1 MSIDQSKIRN
11 FCIIAHIDHG
21 KSTLADRIIEKTGTL
36 TSREMQA
43 QVLDNMDLE
52 RERGITI
59 KSQAVRIIY
68 QAKDGEEYIFN
79 LIDTPGH
86 VDFNYEVSRSLAA
99 CDGAILV
106 VDAAQGVEAQTLAN
120 VYLALDHD
128 LDVLPVINKIDLPSA
143 RPEEVAQEIE
153 DVIGIEAMD
162 APRISA
168 KTGLN
173 IEEVLEQIVTKI
185 PAPAGDPKAPLKA
198 LIFDALYDS
207 YKGVIVFCRIKEGT
221 VKVGTKIK
229 MMATGAEDLVT
240 EVGYFGAGQFIPC
253 DELSAGMVGYIT
265 ASIKNVKD
273 TRVGDTITDA
283 AEPITPE
290 KQAEIE
296 RWLASQPKHQPADS
310 VTEKRSNLLIVFAES
325 LESWVLEKKVDGKEI
340 TPCLNRLLKEK
351 STLYAPN
358 VLTQVKGGRSIDA
371 QLMICSGLL
380 PLMSGT
386 YSSLYYDNTFY
397 TLQKAMRWL
406 KHSRSYLLT
415 IDKVSTWN
423 QGAVARS
430 FGTDTIISYHDFK
443 MTEAFGTHKRIGDAS
458 FFKQCREKIE
468 RGEVWKP
475 GESVYMQ
482 FVTYSGHAP
491 FKLPNHLRTIT
502 FPASIPEKAADYMTT
517 AHYTDKAIG
526 DFVAYLKTLPQYKET
541 IVVIVG
547 DHEGLASYRQ
557 ELVGNPAC
565 RGLVSDKQLTP
576 FIVLNSP
583 VGMRYDKFMGQ
594 IDIYPT
600 LLNLMQL
607 DAYRWHG
614 LGQSILDPRKQ
625 GVAVGSVMNVEGTGS
640 DKEVERLKEA
650 HTVSDYM
657 LRYDW
662 LKRLD

>member
-1 MSIDQSKIRN
+1 MRQQLWDKTAIIFAVGIFLTFVAFDVIWCMDTTFASFSFFETYATK
-11 FCIIAHIDHG
+11 IIA
-21 KSTLADRIIEKTGTL
+21 TLALAGVYALTRCRWAQIVVMTL
-36 TSREMQA
+36 
-43 QVLDNMDLE
+43 
-52 RERGITI
+52 
-59 KSQAVRIIY
+59 
-68 QAKDGEEYIFN
+68 
-79 LIDTPGH
+79 
-86 VDFNYEVSRSLAA
+86 
-99 CDGAILV
+99 
-106 VDAAQGVEAQTLAN
+106 
-120 VYLALDHD
+120 
-128 LDVLPVINKIDLPSA
+128 LDVLLVANLMYFRTYYSAIPASSYLEAGNLADFKASVTDSLRWADIVLPLITIVTAVMAFRYKTTKRQPLTAVLKWWAAPLAGFALLLTGVNLCKGGFHKSLRSVRQSA
-143 RPEEVAQEIE
+143 YLCSA
-153 DVIGIEAMD
+153 D
-162 APRISA
+162 AP
-168 KTGLN
+168 
-173 IEEVLEQIVTKI
+173 
-185 PAPAGDPKAPLKA
+185 
-198 LIFDALYDS
+198 IFSVFGCIWYD
-207 YKGVIVFCRIKEGT
+207 
-221 VKVGTKIK
+221 
-229 MMATGAEDLVT
+229 
-240 EVGYFGAGQFIPC
+240 
-253 DELSAGMVGYIT
+253 
-265 ASIKNVKD
+265 
-273 TRVGDTITDA
+273 ITDA

-397 TLQKAMRWL
+397 TLQKAMRGL

-458 FFKQCREKIE
+458 FFQQCREKIE

-475 GESVYMQ
+475 GESIYMQ

-491 FKLPNHLRTIT
+491 FKLPDHLRTIT

>member
-1 MSIDQSKIRN
+1 MRQQLWDKTAIVFAVGIFLTFVAFDVIWCMDTTFASFSFFETYATK
-11 FCIIAHIDHG
+11 IIA
-21 KSTLADRIIEKTGTL
+21 TLALAGVYAL
-36 TSREMQA
+36 TRCRWA
-43 QVLDNMDLE
+43 Q
-52 RERGITI
+52 I
-59 KSQAVRIIY
+59 
-68 QAKDGEEYIFN
+68 
-79 LIDTPGH
+79 
-86 VDFNYEVSRSLAA
+86 
-99 CDGAILV
+99 V
-106 VDAAQGVEAQTLAN
+106 VM
-120 VYLALDHD
+120 AL
-128 LDVLPVINKIDLPSA
+128 LDVLLVANLMYFRTYYSAIPASSYLEAGNLADFKASVTDSLRWADIVLPLITIATAVMAFRYKTTKRQPLTAVLKWWAAPLAGFALLLTGVNLCKGGFHKSLRSVRQSA
-143 RPEEVAQEIE
+143 YLCSA
-153 DVIGIEAMD
+153 D
-162 APRISA
+162 AP
-168 KTGLN
+168 
-173 IEEVLEQIVTKI
+173 
-185 PAPAGDPKAPLKA
+185 
-198 LIFDALYDS
+198 IFSVFGCIWYD
-207 YKGVIVFCRIKEGT
+207 
-221 VKVGTKIK
+221 
-229 MMATGAEDLVT
+229 
-240 EVGYFGAGQFIPC
+240 
-253 DELSAGMVGYIT
+253 
-265 ASIKNVKD
+265 
-273 TRVGDTITDA
+273 ITDA

-397 TLQKAMRWL
+397 TLQKAMRGL

-458 FFKQCREKIE
+458 FFQQCREKIE

-491 FKLPNHLRTIT
+491 FKLPDHLRTIT

-557 ELVGNPAC
+557 ELVDNPVC

>member
-1 MSIDQSKIRN
+1 MRQQLWDKTAIIFAVGIFLTFVAFDVIWCMDTTFASFSFFETYATK
-11 FCIIAHIDHG
+11 IIA
-21 KSTLADRIIEKTGTL
+21 TLALAGVYAL
-36 TSREMQA
+36 TRCRWA
-43 QVLDNMDLE
+43 Q
-52 RERGITI
+52 I
-59 KSQAVRIIY
+59 
-68 QAKDGEEYIFN
+68 
-79 LIDTPGH
+79 
-86 VDFNYEVSRSLAA
+86 
-99 CDGAILV
+99 V
-106 VDAAQGVEAQTLAN
+106 VM
-120 VYLALDHD
+120 AL
-128 LDVLPVINKIDLPSA
+128 LDVLLVANLMYFRTYYSA
-143 RPEEVAQEIE
+143 IPASSYL
-153 DVIGIEAMD
+153 EAGNLADFKASVTDSLRWADIVLSLITIATAVMAFHYKTTKRQPLTAVLKWWAAPLAGFALLLTGVNLCKGGFHKSLRSVRQSAYLCSAD
-162 APRISA
+162 AP
-168 KTGLN
+168 
-173 IEEVLEQIVTKI
+173 
-185 PAPAGDPKAPLKA
+185 
-198 LIFDALYDS
+198 IFSVFGCIWYD
-207 YKGVIVFCRIKEGT
+207 
-221 VKVGTKIK
+221 
-229 MMATGAEDLVT
+229 
-240 EVGYFGAGQFIPC
+240 
-253 DELSAGMVGYIT
+253 
-265 ASIKNVKD
+265 
-273 TRVGDTITDA
+273 ITDA

-397 TLQKAMRWL
+397 TLQKAMRGL

-458 FFKQCREKIE
+458 FFQQCREKIE

-491 FKLPNHLRTIT
+491 FKLPDHLRTIT

-565 RGLVSDKQLTP
+565 CGLVSDKQLTP

>member
-1 MSIDQSKIRN
+1 MRQQLWDKTAIIFAVGIFLTFVAFDVIWCMDTTFASFSFFETYATK
-11 FCIIAHIDHG
+11 IIA
-21 KSTLADRIIEKTGTL
+21 TLALAGVYAL
-36 TSREMQA
+36 TRSRWA
-43 QVLDNMDLE
+43 Q
-52 RERGITI
+52 I
-59 KSQAVRIIY
+59 
-68 QAKDGEEYIFN
+68 
-79 LIDTPGH
+79 
-86 VDFNYEVSRSLAA
+86 
-99 CDGAILV
+99 V
-106 VDAAQGVEAQTLAN
+106 VM
-120 VYLALDHD
+120 AL
-128 LDVLPVINKIDLPSA
+128 LDVLMVANLMYFRTYYSAIPASSYLEAGNLADFKASVTDSLRWADIVLPLITIATAVMAFRSKTTKRQPLTAVLKWWAAPLAGFALLLTGVNLCKGGFHKSLRSVRQSA
-143 RPEEVAQEIE
+143 YLCSA
-153 DVIGIEAMD
+153 D
-162 APRISA
+162 AP
-168 KTGLN
+168 
-173 IEEVLEQIVTKI
+173 
-185 PAPAGDPKAPLKA
+185 
-198 LIFDALYDS
+198 IFSVFGCIWYD
-207 YKGVIVFCRIKEGT
+207 
-221 VKVGTKIK
+221 
-229 MMATGAEDLVT
+229 
-240 EVGYFGAGQFIPC
+240 
-253 DELSAGMVGYIT
+253 
-265 ASIKNVKD
+265 
-273 TRVGDTITDA
+273 ITDA

-325 LESWVLEKKVDGKEI
+325 LESWVLEKEVDGKEI

-397 TLQKAMRWL
+397 TLQKAMRGL

-430 FGTDTIISYHDFK
+430 FGTDTIISYLDFK

-458 FFKQCREKIE
+458 FFQQCREKIE

-491 FKLPNHLRTIT
+491 FKLPDHLRTIT

-565 RGLVSDKQLTP
+565 HGLVSDKQLTP

-657 LRYDW
+657 LRYNW

>member
-1 MSIDQSKIRN
+1 MRQQLWDKTSIVFAVGIFLTFVAFDVIWCMDTTFASFSFFETYATK
-11 FCIIAHIDHG
+11 IIA
-21 KSTLADRIIEKTGTL
+21 TLALVGVYVL
-36 TSREMQA
+36 TRSRWA
-43 QVLDNMDLE
+43 Q
-52 RERGITI
+52 I
-59 KSQAVRIIY
+59 
-68 QAKDGEEYIFN
+68 
-79 LIDTPGH
+79 
-86 VDFNYEVSRSLAA
+86 
-99 CDGAILV
+99 V
-106 VDAAQGVEAQTLAN
+106 VM
-120 VYLALDHD
+120 AL
-128 LDVLPVINKIDLPSA
+128 LDVLMVANLMYFRTYYSAIPASSYLEAGNLADFKASVTDSLRWADIVLPLITIATAVMAFRYKTTKRQPLTAVLKWWAAPLAGFALLLTGVNLCKGGFHKSLRSVRQSA
-143 RPEEVAQEIE
+143 YLCSA
-153 DVIGIEAMD
+153 D
-162 APRISA
+162 AP
-168 KTGLN
+168 
-173 IEEVLEQIVTKI
+173 
-185 PAPAGDPKAPLKA
+185 
-198 LIFDALYDS
+198 IFSVFGCIWYD
-207 YKGVIVFCRIKEGT
+207 
-221 VKVGTKIK
+221 
-229 MMATGAEDLVT
+229 
-240 EVGYFGAGQFIPC
+240 
-253 DELSAGMVGYIT
+253 
-265 ASIKNVKD
+265 
-273 TRVGDTITDA
+273 ITDA

-325 LESWVLEKKVDGKEI
+325 LESSVLEKKVDGKEI

-397 TLQKAMRWL
+397 TLQKAMRGL

-458 FFKQCREKIE
+458 FFQQCREKIE

-491 FKLPNHLRTIT
+491 FKLPDHLRTIT

>member
-1 MSIDQSKIRN
+1 MRQQLWDKTAIIFAVGIFLTFVAFDVIWCMDTTFASFSFFETYATK
-11 FCIIAHIDHG
+11 IIA
-21 KSTLADRIIEKTGTL
+21 TLALAGVYAL
-36 TSREMQA
+36 TRCRWA
-43 QVLDNMDLE
+43 Q
-52 RERGITI
+52 I
-59 KSQAVRIIY
+59 
-68 QAKDGEEYIFN
+68 
-79 LIDTPGH
+79 
-86 VDFNYEVSRSLAA
+86 
-99 CDGAILV
+99 V
-106 VDAAQGVEAQTLAN
+106 VM
-120 VYLALDHD
+120 AL
-128 LDVLPVINKIDLPSA
+128 LDVLLVANLMYFRTYYSAIPASSYLEAGNLADFKASVTDSLRWADIVLPLITIATAVMAFRYKTTKRQPLTAVLKWWTAPLAGFALLLTGVNLCKGGFHKSLRSVRQSA
-143 RPEEVAQEIE
+143 YLCSA
-153 DVIGIEAMD
+153 D
-162 APRISA
+162 AP
-168 KTGLN
+168 
-173 IEEVLEQIVTKI
+173 
-185 PAPAGDPKAPLKA
+185 
-198 LIFDALYDS
+198 IFSVFGCIWYD
-207 YKGVIVFCRIKEGT
+207 
-221 VKVGTKIK
+221 
-229 MMATGAEDLVT
+229 
-240 EVGYFGAGQFIPC
+240 
-253 DELSAGMVGYIT
+253 
-265 ASIKNVKD
+265 
-273 TRVGDTITDA
+273 ITDA

-386 YSSLYYDNTFY
+386 YSSIYYDNTFY
-397 TLQKAMRWL
+397 TLQKAMRGL

-458 FFKQCREKIE
+458 FFQQCREKIE

-491 FKLPNHLRTIT
+491 FKLPDHLRTIT

>member
-1 MSIDQSKIRN
+1 MRQQLWDKTAIIFAVGIFLTFVAFDVIWCMDTTFASFSFFETYATK
-11 FCIIAHIDHG
+11 IIA
-21 KSTLADRIIEKTGTL
+21 TLALAGVYAL
-36 TSREMQA
+36 TRCRCA
-43 QVLDNMDLE
+43 Q
-52 RERGITI
+52 I
-59 KSQAVRIIY
+59 
-68 QAKDGEEYIFN
+68 
-79 LIDTPGH
+79 
-86 VDFNYEVSRSLAA
+86 
-99 CDGAILV
+99 V
-106 VDAAQGVEAQTLAN
+106 VM
-120 VYLALDHD
+120 AL
-128 LDVLPVINKIDLPSA
+128 LDVLLVANLMYFRTYYSAIPASSYLEAGNLADFKASVTDSLRWADIVLPLITIATAVMAFRYKTTKRQPLTAVLKWWAAPLAGFALLLTGVNLCKGGFHKSLRSVRQSA
-143 RPEEVAQEIE
+143 YLCSA
-153 DVIGIEAMD
+153 D
-162 APRISA
+162 AP
-168 KTGLN
+168 
-173 IEEVLEQIVTKI
+173 
-185 PAPAGDPKAPLKA
+185 
-198 LIFDALYDS
+198 IFSVFGCIWYD
-207 YKGVIVFCRIKEGT
+207 
-221 VKVGTKIK
+221 
-229 MMATGAEDLVT
+229 
-240 EVGYFGAGQFIPC
+240 
-253 DELSAGMVGYIT
+253 
-265 ASIKNVKD
+265 
-273 TRVGDTITDA
+273 ITDA

-397 TLQKAMRWL
+397 TLQKAMRGL

-458 FFKQCREKIE
+458 FFQQCREKIE
-468 RGEVWKP
+468 SGEVWKP

-491 FKLPNHLRTIT
+491 FKLPDHLRTIT

>member
-1 MSIDQSKIRN
+1 MRQQLWDKTAITFAIGIFLTFVAFDVIWCMDTTFASFSFFETYATK
-11 FCIIAHIDHG
+11 IIA
-21 KSTLADRIIEKTGTL
+21 TLALAGVYAL
-36 TSREMQA
+36 TRCRWA
-43 QVLDNMDLE
+43 Q
-52 RERGITI
+52 I
-59 KSQAVRIIY
+59 
-68 QAKDGEEYIFN
+68 
-79 LIDTPGH
+79 
-86 VDFNYEVSRSLAA
+86 
-99 CDGAILV
+99 V
-106 VDAAQGVEAQTLAN
+106 VM
-120 VYLALDHD
+120 AL
-128 LDVLPVINKIDLPSA
+128 LDVLLVANLMYFRTYYSAIPASSYLEAGNLADFKASVTDSLRWADIVLPLITIATAVMAFRSKATKRQPLTAVLKWWAAPLAGFALLLTGVNLCKGGFHKSLRSVRQSA
-143 RPEEVAQEIE
+143 YLCSA
-153 DVIGIEAMD
+153 D
-162 APRISA
+162 AP
-168 KTGLN
+168 
-173 IEEVLEQIVTKI
+173 
-185 PAPAGDPKAPLKA
+185 
-198 LIFDALYDS
+198 IFSVFGCIWYD
-207 YKGVIVFCRIKEGT
+207 
-221 VKVGTKIK
+221 
-229 MMATGAEDLVT
+229 
-240 EVGYFGAGQFIPC
+240 
-253 DELSAGMVGYIT
+253 
-265 ASIKNVKD
+265 
-273 TRVGDTITDA
+273 ITDA

-340 TPCLNRLLKEK
+340 TPCLNSLLKEK

-397 TLQKAMRWL
+397 TLQKAMRRL

-458 FFKQCREKIE
+458 FFQQCREKIE

-491 FKLPNHLRTIT
+491 FKLPDHLRTIT

>member
-1 MSIDQSKIRN
+1 MRQQLWDKTAIIFAVGIFLTFVAFDVIWCMDTTFASFSFFETYATK
-11 FCIIAHIDHG
+11 IIA
-21 KSTLADRIIEKTGTL
+21 TLALAGVYAL
-36 TSREMQA
+36 TRSRWA
-43 QVLDNMDLE
+43 QIMVM
-52 RERGITI
+52 
-59 KSQAVRIIY
+59 
-68 QAKDGEEYIFN
+68 
-79 LIDTPGH
+79 
-86 VDFNYEVSRSLAA
+86 
-99 CDGAILV
+99 
-106 VDAAQGVEAQTLAN
+106 
-120 VYLALDHD
+120 AL
-128 LDVLPVINKIDLPSA
+128 LDVLMVANLMYFRTYYSAIPASSYLEAGNLADFKASVTDSLRWADIVLPLITIATAVMAFRSKTTKRQPLTAVLKWWAAPLAGFALLLTGVNLCKGGFHKSLRSVRQSA
-143 RPEEVAQEIE
+143 YLCSA
-153 DVIGIEAMD
+153 D
-162 APRISA
+162 AP
-168 KTGLN
+168 
-173 IEEVLEQIVTKI
+173 
-185 PAPAGDPKAPLKA
+185 
-198 LIFDALYDS
+198 IFSVFGCIWYD
-207 YKGVIVFCRIKEGT
+207 
-221 VKVGTKIK
+221 
-229 MMATGAEDLVT
+229 
-240 EVGYFGAGQFIPC
+240 
-253 DELSAGMVGYIT
+253 
-265 ASIKNVKD
+265 
-273 TRVGDTITDA
+273 ITDA

-397 TLQKAMRWL
+397 TLQKAMREL

-458 FFKQCREKIE
+458 FFQQCREKIE

-491 FKLPNHLRTIT
+491 FKLPDHLRTIT

-583 VGMRYDKFMGQ
+583 VGMRYDKFLGQ

-600 LLNLMQL
+600 LLDLMQL

>member
-1 MSIDQSKIRN
+1 MRQQLWDKTAIIFAVGIFLTFVAFDVIWCMDTTFASFSFFETYATK
-11 FCIIAHIDHG
+11 IIA
-21 KSTLADRIIEKTGTL
+21 TLALAGVYAL
-36 TSREMQA
+36 TRCRWA
-43 QVLDNMDLE
+43 Q
-52 RERGITI
+52 I
-59 KSQAVRIIY
+59 
-68 QAKDGEEYIFN
+68 
-79 LIDTPGH
+79 
-86 VDFNYEVSRSLAA
+86 
-99 CDGAILV
+99 V
-106 VDAAQGVEAQTLAN
+106 VM
-120 VYLALDHD
+120 AL
-128 LDVLPVINKIDLPSA
+128 LDVLLVANLMYFRTYYSAIPASSYLEAGNLADFKASVTDSLRWADIVLPLITIATAVMAFRYKTTKRQPLTAVLKWWAAPLAGFALLLTGVNLCKGGFHKSLRSVRQSA
-143 RPEEVAQEIE
+143 YLCSA
-153 DVIGIEAMD
+153 D
-162 APRISA
+162 AP
-168 KTGLN
+168 
-173 IEEVLEQIVTKI
+173 
-185 PAPAGDPKAPLKA
+185 
-198 LIFDALYDS
+198 IFSVFGCIWYD
-207 YKGVIVFCRIKEGT
+207 
-221 VKVGTKIK
+221 
-229 MMATGAEDLVT
+229 
-240 EVGYFGAGQFIPC
+240 
-253 DELSAGMVGYIT
+253 
-265 ASIKNVKD
+265 
-273 TRVGDTITDA
+273 ITDD

-397 TLQKAMRWL
+397 TIQKAMRGL

-458 FFKQCREKIE
+458 FFQQCREKIE

-491 FKLPNHLRTIT
+491 FKLPDHLRTIT

>member
-1 MSIDQSKIRN
+1 MRQQLWDKTAIIFAVGIFLTFVAFDVIWCMDTTFASFSFFETYATK
-11 FCIIAHIDHG
+11 IIA
-21 KSTLADRIIEKTGTL
+21 TLALAGVYAL
-36 TSREMQA
+36 TRCRWA
-43 QVLDNMDLE
+43 Q
-52 RERGITI
+52 I
-59 KSQAVRIIY
+59 
-68 QAKDGEEYIFN
+68 
-79 LIDTPGH
+79 
-86 VDFNYEVSRSLAA
+86 
-99 CDGAILV
+99 V
-106 VDAAQGVEAQTLAN
+106 VM
-120 VYLALDHD
+120 AL
-128 LDVLPVINKIDLPSA
+128 LDVLLVANLMYFRTYYSAIPASSYLEAGNLADFKASVTDSLRWADIVLPLITIATAVMAFRYKTTKRQPLTAVLKWWAAPLAGFALLLTGVNLCKGGFHKSLRSVRQSA
-143 RPEEVAQEIE
+143 YLCSA
-153 DVIGIEAMD
+153 D
-162 APRISA
+162 AP
-168 KTGLN
+168 
-173 IEEVLEQIVTKI
+173 
-185 PAPAGDPKAPLKA
+185 
-198 LIFDALYDS
+198 IFSVFGCIWYD
-207 YKGVIVFCRIKEGT
+207 
-221 VKVGTKIK
+221 
-229 MMATGAEDLVT
+229 
-240 EVGYFGAGQFIPC
+240 
-253 DELSAGMVGYIT
+253 
-265 ASIKNVKD
+265 
-273 TRVGDTITDA
+273 ITDA

-296 RWLASQPKHQPADS
+296 LWLASQPKHQPADS

-397 TLQKAMRWL
+397 TLQKAMRGL

-458 FFKQCREKIE
+458 FFQQCREKIE

-491 FKLPNHLRTIT
+491 FKLPDHLRTIT

-600 LLNLMQL
+600 LLNLMKL

>member
-1 MSIDQSKIRN
+1 MRQQLWDKTTIIFAVGIFLTFVAFDVIWCMDTTFASFSFFETYATK
-11 FCIIAHIDHG
+11 IIA
-21 KSTLADRIIEKTGTL
+21 TLALAGVYAL
-36 TSREMQA
+36 TRCRWA
-43 QVLDNMDLE
+43 Q
-52 RERGITI
+52 I
-59 KSQAVRIIY
+59 
-68 QAKDGEEYIFN
+68 
-79 LIDTPGH
+79 
-86 VDFNYEVSRSLAA
+86 
-99 CDGAILV
+99 V
-106 VDAAQGVEAQTLAN
+106 VM
-120 VYLALDHD
+120 AL
-128 LDVLPVINKIDLPSA
+128 LDVLLVANLMYFRTYYSAIPASSYLEAGNLADFKASVTDSLRWADIVLPLITIATAVMAFRYKTTKRQPLTAVLKWWAAPLAGFALLLTGVNLCKGGFHKSLRSVRQSA
-143 RPEEVAQEIE
+143 YLCSA
-153 DVIGIEAMD
+153 D
-162 APRISA
+162 AP
-168 KTGLN
+168 
-173 IEEVLEQIVTKI
+173 
-185 PAPAGDPKAPLKA
+185 
-198 LIFDALYDS
+198 IFSVFGCIWYD
-207 YKGVIVFCRIKEGT
+207 
-221 VKVGTKIK
+221 
-229 MMATGAEDLVT
+229 
-240 EVGYFGAGQFIPC
+240 
-253 DELSAGMVGYIT
+253 
-265 ASIKNVKD
+265 
-273 TRVGDTITDA
+273 ITDA

-397 TLQKAMRWL
+397 TLQKAMRRL

-458 FFKQCREKIE
+458 FFQQCREKIE

-491 FKLPNHLRTIT
+491 FKLPDHLRTIT

>member
-1 MSIDQSKIRN
+1 MRQQLWDKTAIIFAVGIFLTFVAFDVIWCMDTTFASFSFFETYATK
-11 FCIIAHIDHG
+11 IIA
-21 KSTLADRIIEKTGTL
+21 TLALAGVYAL
-36 TSREMQA
+36 TRCRWA
-43 QVLDNMDLE
+43 Q
-52 RERGITI
+52 I
-59 KSQAVRIIY
+59 
-68 QAKDGEEYIFN
+68 
-79 LIDTPGH
+79 
-86 VDFNYEVSRSLAA
+86 
-99 CDGAILV
+99 V
-106 VDAAQGVEAQTLAN
+106 VM
-120 VYLALDHD
+120 AL
-128 LDVLPVINKIDLPSA
+128 LDVLLVANLMYFRTYYSAIPASSYLEAGNLADFKASVTDSLRWADIVLPLITIATAVMAFRYKTTKRQPLTAVLKWWAAPLAGFALLLTGVNLCKGGFHKSLRSVRQSA
-143 RPEEVAQEIE
+143 YLCSA
-153 DVIGIEAMD
+153 D
-162 APRISA
+162 AP
-168 KTGLN
+168 
-173 IEEVLEQIVTKI
+173 
-185 PAPAGDPKAPLKA
+185 
-198 LIFDALYDS
+198 IFSVFGCIWYD
-207 YKGVIVFCRIKEGT
+207 
-221 VKVGTKIK
+221 
-229 MMATGAEDLVT
+229 
-240 EVGYFGAGQFIPC
+240 
-253 DELSAGMVGYIT
+253 
-265 ASIKNVKD
+265 
-273 TRVGDTITDA
+273 ITDA

-397 TLQKAMRWL
+397 TLQKAMRGL

-458 FFKQCREKIE
+458 FFQQCREKIE

-600 LLNLMQL
+600 LLDLMQL

>member
-1 MSIDQSKIRN
+1 MRQQLWDKTAIIFAVGIFLTFVAFDVIWCMDTTFASFSFFETYATK
-11 FCIIAHIDHG
+11 IIA
-21 KSTLADRIIEKTGTL
+21 TLALAGVYAL
-36 TSREMQA
+36 TRCRWA
-43 QVLDNMDLE
+43 Q
-52 RERGITI
+52 I
-59 KSQAVRIIY
+59 
-68 QAKDGEEYIFN
+68 
-79 LIDTPGH
+79 
-86 VDFNYEVSRSLAA
+86 
-99 CDGAILV
+99 V
-106 VDAAQGVEAQTLAN
+106 VM
-120 VYLALDHD
+120 AL
-128 LDVLPVINKIDLPSA
+128 LDVLLVANLMYFRTYYSAIPASSYLEAGNLADFKASVTDSLRWADIVLPLITIATAVMAFRYKTTKRQPLTAVLKWWAAPLAGFALLLTGVNLCKGGFHKSLRSVRQSA
-143 RPEEVAQEIE
+143 YLCSA
-153 DVIGIEAMD
+153 D
-162 APRISA
+162 AP
-168 KTGLN
+168 
-173 IEEVLEQIVTKI
+173 
-185 PAPAGDPKAPLKA
+185 
-198 LIFDALYDS
+198 IFSVFGCIWYD
-207 YKGVIVFCRIKEGT
+207 
-221 VKVGTKIK
+221 
-229 MMATGAEDLVT
+229 
-240 EVGYFGAGQFIPC
+240 
-253 DELSAGMVGYIT
+253 
-265 ASIKNVKD
+265 
-273 TRVGDTITDA
+273 ITDA

-296 RWLASQPKHQPADS
+296 QWLASQPKHQPADS

-397 TLQKAMRWL
+397 TLQKAMRGL

-458 FFKQCREKIE
+458 FFQQCREKIE

-491 FKLPNHLRTIT
+491 FKLPDHLRTIT

-565 RGLVSDKQLTP
+565 HGLVSDKQLTP

-650 HTVSDYM
+650 HSVSDYM

>member
-1 MSIDQSKIRN
+1 MRQQLWDKTSIVFAVGIFLTFVAFDVIWCMDTTFASFSFFETYATK
-11 FCIIAHIDHG
+11 IIA
-21 KSTLADRIIEKTGTL
+21 TLALAGVYAL
-36 TSREMQA
+36 TRCRWA
-43 QVLDNMDLE
+43 Q
-52 RERGITI
+52 I
-59 KSQAVRIIY
+59 
-68 QAKDGEEYIFN
+68 
-79 LIDTPGH
+79 
-86 VDFNYEVSRSLAA
+86 
-99 CDGAILV
+99 V
-106 VDAAQGVEAQTLAN
+106 VM
-120 VYLALDHD
+120 AL
-128 LDVLPVINKIDLPSA
+128 LDVLLVANLMYFRTYYSA
-143 RPEEVAQEIE
+143 IPASSYL
-153 DVIGIEAMD
+153 EAGNLADFKASVTDSLRWADIVLLLISIATAVMAFRYKTTKRQPLTAVLKWWAAPLAGFALLLTGVNLCKGGFHKSLRSVRQSAYLCSAD
-162 APRISA
+162 AP
-168 KTGLN
+168 
-173 IEEVLEQIVTKI
+173 
-185 PAPAGDPKAPLKA
+185 
-198 LIFDALYDS
+198 IFSVFGCIWYD
-207 YKGVIVFCRIKEGT
+207 
-221 VKVGTKIK
+221 
-229 MMATGAEDLVT
+229 
-240 EVGYFGAGQFIPC
+240 
-253 DELSAGMVGYIT
+253 
-265 ASIKNVKD
+265 
-273 TRVGDTITDA
+273 ITDA

-397 TLQKAMRWL
+397 TLQKAMRRL

-458 FFKQCREKIE
+458 FFQQCREKIE

-491 FKLPNHLRTIT
+491 FKLPDHLRTIT

-640 DKEVERLKEA
+640 DKEVERLKET

>member
-1 MSIDQSKIRN
+1 MRQQLWDKTAIIFAVGIFLTFVAFDVIWCMDTTFASFSFFETYATK
-11 FCIIAHIDHG
+11 IIA
-21 KSTLADRIIEKTGTL
+21 TLALAGVYAL
-36 TSREMQA
+36 TRCRWA
-43 QVLDNMDLE
+43 Q
-52 RERGITI
+52 I
-59 KSQAVRIIY
+59 
-68 QAKDGEEYIFN
+68 
-79 LIDTPGH
+79 
-86 VDFNYEVSRSLAA
+86 
-99 CDGAILV
+99 V
-106 VDAAQGVEAQTLAN
+106 VM
-120 VYLALDHD
+120 AL
-128 LDVLPVINKIDLPSA
+128 LDVLLVANLMYFRTYYSAIPASSYFEAGNLADFKASVTDSLRWADIVLPLITIATAVMAFRYKTTKRQPLTAVLKWWAAPLAGFALLLTGVNLCKGGFHKSLRSVRQSA
-143 RPEEVAQEIE
+143 YLCSA
-153 DVIGIEAMD
+153 D
-162 APRISA
+162 AP
-168 KTGLN
+168 
-173 IEEVLEQIVTKI
+173 
-185 PAPAGDPKAPLKA
+185 
-198 LIFDALYDS
+198 IFSVFGCIWYD
-207 YKGVIVFCRIKEGT
+207 
-221 VKVGTKIK
+221 
-229 MMATGAEDLVT
+229 
-240 EVGYFGAGQFIPC
+240 
-253 DELSAGMVGYIT
+253 
-265 ASIKNVKD
+265 
-273 TRVGDTITDA
+273 ITDA

-397 TLQKAMRWL
+397 TLQKAMRGL

-458 FFKQCREKIE
+458 FFQQCREKIE

-491 FKLPNHLRTIT
+491 FKLPDHLRTIT

-640 DKEVERLKEA
+640 DKEMERLKEA

>member
-1 MSIDQSKIRN
+1 MRQQLWDKTAITFAVGIFLTFVAFDVIWCMDTTFASFSFFETYATK
-11 FCIIAHIDHG
+11 IIA
-21 KSTLADRIIEKTGTL
+21 TLALAGVYAL
-36 TSREMQA
+36 TRCRWA
-43 QVLDNMDLE
+43 Q
-52 RERGITI
+52 I
-59 KSQAVRIIY
+59 
-68 QAKDGEEYIFN
+68 
-79 LIDTPGH
+79 
-86 VDFNYEVSRSLAA
+86 
-99 CDGAILV
+99 V
-106 VDAAQGVEAQTLAN
+106 VM
-120 VYLALDHD
+120 AL
-128 LDVLPVINKIDLPSA
+128 LDVLLVANLMYFRTYYSAIPASSYLEAGNLADFKASVTDSLRWADIVLPLITIATAVMAFRYKTTKRQPLTAVLKWWAVPLAGFALLLTGVNLCKGGFHKSLRSVRQSA
-143 RPEEVAQEIE
+143 YLCSA
-153 DVIGIEAMD
+153 D
-162 APRISA
+162 AP
-168 KTGLN
+168 
-173 IEEVLEQIVTKI
+173 
-185 PAPAGDPKAPLKA
+185 
-198 LIFDALYDS
+198 IFSVFGCIWYD
-207 YKGVIVFCRIKEGT
+207 
-221 VKVGTKIK
+221 
-229 MMATGAEDLVT
+229 
-240 EVGYFGAGQFIPC
+240 
-253 DELSAGMVGYIT
+253 
-265 ASIKNVKD
+265 
-273 TRVGDTITDA
+273 ITDA

-397 TLQKAMRWL
+397 TLQKAMRGL

-458 FFKQCREKIE
+458 FFQQCREKIE

-491 FKLPNHLRTIT
+491 FKLPDHLRTIT

>member
-1 MSIDQSKIRN
+1 MRQQLWDKTAIVFAVGIFLTFVAFDVIWCMDTTFASFSFFETYATK
-11 FCIIAHIDHG
+11 IIA
-21 KSTLADRIIEKTGTL
+21 TLALAGVYAL
-36 TSREMQA
+36 TRCRWA
-43 QVLDNMDLE
+43 Q
-52 RERGITI
+52 I
-59 KSQAVRIIY
+59 
-68 QAKDGEEYIFN
+68 
-79 LIDTPGH
+79 
-86 VDFNYEVSRSLAA
+86 
-99 CDGAILV
+99 V
-106 VDAAQGVEAQTLAN
+106 VM
-120 VYLALDHD
+120 AL
-128 LDVLPVINKIDLPSA
+128 LDVLLVANLMYFRTYYSAIPASSYLEAGNLADFKASVTDSLRWADIVLPLISIATAVMAFRYKTTKRQPLTAVLKWWAAPLAGFALLLTGVNLCKGGFHKSLRSVRQSA
-143 RPEEVAQEIE
+143 YLCSA
-153 DVIGIEAMD
+153 D
-162 APRISA
+162 AP
-168 KTGLN
+168 
-173 IEEVLEQIVTKI
+173 
-185 PAPAGDPKAPLKA
+185 
-198 LIFDALYDS
+198 IFSVFGCIWYD
-207 YKGVIVFCRIKEGT
+207 
-221 VKVGTKIK
+221 
-229 MMATGAEDLVT
+229 
-240 EVGYFGAGQFIPC
+240 
-253 DELSAGMVGYIT
+253 
-265 ASIKNVKD
+265 
-273 TRVGDTITDA
+273 ITDA

-397 TLQKAMRWL
+397 TLQKAMREL

-458 FFKQCREKIE
+458 FFQQCREKIE

-491 FKLPNHLRTIT
+491 FKLPDHLRTIT

-607 DAYRWHG
+607 DAYRQHG

-650 HTVSDYM
+650 HSVSDYM

>member
-1 MSIDQSKIRN
+1 MRQQLWDKTAIIFAVGIFLTFVAFDVIWCMDTTFASFSFFETYATK
-11 FCIIAHIDHG
+11 IIA
-21 KSTLADRIIEKTGTL
+21 TLALAGVYAL
-36 TSREMQA
+36 TRCRWA
-43 QVLDNMDLE
+43 Q
-52 RERGITI
+52 I
-59 KSQAVRIIY
+59 
-68 QAKDGEEYIFN
+68 
-79 LIDTPGH
+79 
-86 VDFNYEVSRSLAA
+86 
-99 CDGAILV
+99 V
-106 VDAAQGVEAQTLAN
+106 VM
-120 VYLALDHD
+120 AL
-128 LDVLPVINKIDLPSA
+128 LDVLLVANLMYFRTYYSAIPASSYLEAGNLADFKASVTDSLRWADIVLPLITIATAVMAFRYKTTKRQPLTAVLKWWAAPLAGFALLLTGVNLCKGGFHKSLRSVRQSA
-143 RPEEVAQEIE
+143 YLCSA
-153 DVIGIEAMD
+153 D
-162 APRISA
+162 AP
-168 KTGLN
+168 
-173 IEEVLEQIVTKI
+173 
-185 PAPAGDPKAPLKA
+185 
-198 LIFDALYDS
+198 IFSVFGCIWYD
-207 YKGVIVFCRIKEGT
+207 
-221 VKVGTKIK
+221 
-229 MMATGAEDLVT
+229 
-240 EVGYFGAGQFIPC
+240 
-253 DELSAGMVGYIT
+253 
-265 ASIKNVKD
+265 
-273 TRVGDTITDA
+273 ITDA

-397 TLQKAMRWL
+397 TLQKAMRGL

-458 FFKQCREKIE
+458 FFQQCREKIE

-491 FKLPNHLRTIT
+491 FKLPDHLRTIT
-502 FPASIPEKAADYMTT
+502 LPASIPEKAADYMTT

-557 ELVGNPAC
+557 ELVDNPAC

-625 GVAVGSVMNVEGTGS
+625 GVAVA
-640 DKEVERLKEA
+640 R
-650 HTVSDYM
+650 
-657 LRYDW
+657 
-662 LKRLD
+662 

>member
-1 MSIDQSKIRN
+1 MRQLLWDKTAIIFAVGIFLTFVAFDVIWCMDTTFASFSFFETYATK
-11 FCIIAHIDHG
+11 IIA
-21 KSTLADRIIEKTGTL
+21 TLALAGVYAL
-36 TSREMQA
+36 TRCRWA
-43 QVLDNMDLE
+43 Q
-52 RERGITI
+52 I
-59 KSQAVRIIY
+59 
-68 QAKDGEEYIFN
+68 
-79 LIDTPGH
+79 
-86 VDFNYEVSRSLAA
+86 
-99 CDGAILV
+99 V
-106 VDAAQGVEAQTLAN
+106 VM
-120 VYLALDHD
+120 AL
-128 LDVLPVINKIDLPSA
+128 LDVLLVANLMYFRTYYSAIPASSYLEAGNLADFKASVTDSLRWADIVLPLITIATAVMAFRYKTTKRQPLTAVLKWWAAPLAGFALLLTGVNLCKGGFHKSLRSVRQSA
-143 RPEEVAQEIE
+143 YLCSA
-153 DVIGIEAMD
+153 D
-162 APRISA
+162 AP
-168 KTGLN
+168 
-173 IEEVLEQIVTKI
+173 
-185 PAPAGDPKAPLKA
+185 
-198 LIFDALYDS
+198 IFSVFGCIWYD
-207 YKGVIVFCRIKEGT
+207 
-221 VKVGTKIK
+221 
-229 MMATGAEDLVT
+229 
-240 EVGYFGAGQFIPC
+240 
-253 DELSAGMVGYIT
+253 
-265 ASIKNVKD
+265 
-273 TRVGDTITDA
+273 ITDA

-296 RWLASQPKHQPADS
+296 LWLASQPKHQPADS

-397 TLQKAMRWL
+397 TLQKAMRGL

-458 FFKQCREKIE
+458 FFQQCREKIE

-491 FKLPNHLRTIT
+491 FKLPDHLRTIT

>member
-1 MSIDQSKIRN
+1 MRQQLWDKTAITFAVGIFLTFVAFDVIWCMDTTFASFSFFETYATK
-11 FCIIAHIDHG
+11 IIA
-21 KSTLADRIIEKTGTL
+21 TLALAGVYAL
-36 TSREMQA
+36 TRSRWA
-43 QVLDNMDLE
+43 Q
-52 RERGITI
+52 I
-59 KSQAVRIIY
+59 
-68 QAKDGEEYIFN
+68 
-79 LIDTPGH
+79 
-86 VDFNYEVSRSLAA
+86 
-99 CDGAILV
+99 V
-106 VDAAQGVEAQTLAN
+106 VM
-120 VYLALDHD
+120 AL
-128 LDVLPVINKIDLPSA
+128 LDVLLVANLMYFRTYYSAIPASSYLEAGNLADFKASVTDSLRWADIVLPLITIATAVMALRSKATKRQPLTAVLKWWAAPLAGFALLLTGVNLCKGGFHKSLRSVRQSA
-143 RPEEVAQEIE
+143 YLCSA
-153 DVIGIEAMD
+153 D
-162 APRISA
+162 AP
-168 KTGLN
+168 
-173 IEEVLEQIVTKI
+173 
-185 PAPAGDPKAPLKA
+185 
-198 LIFDALYDS
+198 IFSVFGCIWYD
-207 YKGVIVFCRIKEGT
+207 
-221 VKVGTKIK
+221 
-229 MMATGAEDLVT
+229 
-240 EVGYFGAGQFIPC
+240 
-253 DELSAGMVGYIT
+253 
-265 ASIKNVKD
+265 
-273 TRVGDTITDA
+273 ITDA

-397 TLQKAMRWL
+397 TLQKAMRGL

-458 FFKQCREKIE
+458 FFQQCREKIE

-491 FKLPNHLRTIT
+491 FKLPDHLRTIT

>member
-1 MSIDQSKIRN
+1 MRQQLWDKTSIVFAVGIFLTFVAFDVIWCMDTTFASFSFFETYATK
-11 FCIIAHIDHG
+11 IIA
-21 KSTLADRIIEKTGTL
+21 TLALAGVYAL
-36 TSREMQA
+36 TRCRWA
-43 QVLDNMDLE
+43 Q
-52 RERGITI
+52 I
-59 KSQAVRIIY
+59 
-68 QAKDGEEYIFN
+68 
-79 LIDTPGH
+79 
-86 VDFNYEVSRSLAA
+86 
-99 CDGAILV
+99 V
-106 VDAAQGVEAQTLAN
+106 VM
-120 VYLALDHD
+120 AL
-128 LDVLPVINKIDLPSA
+128 LDVLLVANLMYFRTYYSAIPASSYLEAGNLADFKASVTDSLRWADIVLPLITIATAVMAFRYKTTKRQPLTAVLKWWAAPLAGFALLLTGVNLCKGGFHKSLRSVRQSA
-143 RPEEVAQEIE
+143 YLCSA
-153 DVIGIEAMD
+153 D
-162 APRISA
+162 AP
-168 KTGLN
+168 
-173 IEEVLEQIVTKI
+173 
-185 PAPAGDPKAPLKA
+185 
-198 LIFDALYDS
+198 IFSVFGCIWYD
-207 YKGVIVFCRIKEGT
+207 
-221 VKVGTKIK
+221 
-229 MMATGAEDLVT
+229 
-240 EVGYFGAGQFIPC
+240 
-253 DELSAGMVGYIT
+253 
-265 ASIKNVKD
+265 
-273 TRVGDTITDA
+273 ITDA

-397 TLQKAMRWL
+397 TLQKAMRGL

-458 FFKQCREKIE
+458 FFQQCREKIE

-475 GESVYMQ
+475 GESAYMQ

-491 FKLPNHLRTIT
+491 FKLPDHLRTIT

-526 DFVAYLKTLPQYKET
+526 DFVAYLKTLPQYKKT

-650 HTVSDYM
+650 HTVSDYI

>member
-1 MSIDQSKIRN
+1 MRQQLWDKTAIIFAVGIFLTFVAFDVIWCMDTTFASFSFFETYATK
-11 FCIIAHIDHG
+11 IIA
-21 KSTLADRIIEKTGTL
+21 TLALAGVYAL
-36 TSREMQA
+36 TRCRWA
-43 QVLDNMDLE
+43 Q
-52 RERGITI
+52 I
-59 KSQAVRIIY
+59 
-68 QAKDGEEYIFN
+68 
-79 LIDTPGH
+79 
-86 VDFNYEVSRSLAA
+86 
-99 CDGAILV
+99 V
-106 VDAAQGVEAQTLAN
+106 VM
-120 VYLALDHD
+120 AL
-128 LDVLPVINKIDLPSA
+128 LDVLLVANLMYFRTYYSAIPASSYLEAGNLADFKASVTDSLRWADIVLPLITIATAVMAFRYKTTKRQPLTAVLKWWAAPLAGFALLLTGVNLCKGGFHKSLRSVRQSA
-143 RPEEVAQEIE
+143 YLCSA
-153 DVIGIEAMD
+153 D
-162 APRISA
+162 AP
-168 KTGLN
+168 
-173 IEEVLEQIVTKI
+173 
-185 PAPAGDPKAPLKA
+185 
-198 LIFDALYDS
+198 IFSVFGCIWYD
-207 YKGVIVFCRIKEGT
+207 
-221 VKVGTKIK
+221 
-229 MMATGAEDLVT
+229 
-240 EVGYFGAGQFIPC
+240 
-253 DELSAGMVGYIT
+253 
-265 ASIKNVKD
+265 
-273 TRVGDTITDA
+273 ITDA

-397 TLQKAMRWL
+397 TLQKAMRGL

-430 FGTDTIISYHDFK
+430 FGTDTIVSYHDFK

-458 FFKQCREKIE
+458 FFQQCREKIE

-491 FKLPNHLRTIT
+491 FKLPDHLRTIT

>member
-1 MSIDQSKIRN
+1 MRQLLWDKTAIIFAVGIFLTFVAFDVIWCMDTTFASFSFFETYATK
-11 FCIIAHIDHG
+11 IIA
-21 KSTLADRIIEKTGTL
+21 TLALAGVYAL
-36 TSREMQA
+36 TRCRWA
-43 QVLDNMDLE
+43 Q
-52 RERGITI
+52 I
-59 KSQAVRIIY
+59 
-68 QAKDGEEYIFN
+68 
-79 LIDTPGH
+79 
-86 VDFNYEVSRSLAA
+86 
-99 CDGAILV
+99 V
-106 VDAAQGVEAQTLAN
+106 VM
-120 VYLALDHD
+120 AL
-128 LDVLPVINKIDLPSA
+128 LDVLLVANLMYFRTYYSAIPASSYLEVGNLADFKASVTDSLRWADIVLPLITIATAVIAFRYKTTKRQPLTAVLKWWAAPLAGFALLLTGVNLCKGGFHKSLRSVRQSA
-143 RPEEVAQEIE
+143 YLCSA
-153 DVIGIEAMD
+153 D
-162 APRISA
+162 AP
-168 KTGLN
+168 
-173 IEEVLEQIVTKI
+173 
-185 PAPAGDPKAPLKA
+185 
-198 LIFDALYDS
+198 IFSVFGCIWYD
-207 YKGVIVFCRIKEGT
+207 
-221 VKVGTKIK
+221 
-229 MMATGAEDLVT
+229 
-240 EVGYFGAGQFIPC
+240 
-253 DELSAGMVGYIT
+253 
-265 ASIKNVKD
+265 
-273 TRVGDTITDA
+273 ITDA

-397 TLQKAMRWL
+397 TLQKAMRGL

-458 FFKQCREKIE
+458 FFQQCREKIE

-491 FKLPNHLRTIT
+491 FKLPDHLRTIT

-541 IVVIVG
+541 IVVIVD

>member
-1 MSIDQSKIRN
+1 MRQQLWDKTAIIFAVGIFLTFVAFDVIWCMDTTFASFSFFETYATK
-11 FCIIAHIDHG
+11 IIA
-21 KSTLADRIIEKTGTL
+21 TLALAGVYAL
-36 TSREMQA
+36 TRCRWA
-43 QVLDNMDLE
+43 Q
-52 RERGITI
+52 I
-59 KSQAVRIIY
+59 
-68 QAKDGEEYIFN
+68 
-79 LIDTPGH
+79 
-86 VDFNYEVSRSLAA
+86 
-99 CDGAILV
+99 V
-106 VDAAQGVEAQTLAN
+106 VM
-120 VYLALDHD
+120 AL
-128 LDVLPVINKIDLPSA
+128 LDVLLVANLMYFRTYYSAIPASSYLEAGNLADFKASVTDSLRWADIVLPLITIATAVMAFRYKTTKRQPLTAVLKWWAAPLAGFALLLTGVNLCKGSFHKSLRSVRQSA
-143 RPEEVAQEIE
+143 YLCSA
-153 DVIGIEAMD
+153 D
-162 APRISA
+162 AP
-168 KTGLN
+168 
-173 IEEVLEQIVTKI
+173 
-185 PAPAGDPKAPLKA
+185 
-198 LIFDALYDS
+198 IFSVFGCIWYD
-207 YKGVIVFCRIKEGT
+207 
-221 VKVGTKIK
+221 
-229 MMATGAEDLVT
+229 
-240 EVGYFGAGQFIPC
+240 
-253 DELSAGMVGYIT
+253 
-265 ASIKNVKD
+265 
-273 TRVGDTITDA
+273 ITDA

-397 TLQKAMRWL
+397 TLQKAMRGL

-458 FFKQCREKIE
+458 FFQQCQEKIE

-491 FKLPNHLRTIT
+491 FKLPDHLRTIT

-640 DKEVERLKEA
+640 DKEMERLKEA

>member
-1 MSIDQSKIRN
+1 MRQQLWDKTAIIFAVGIFLTFVAFDVIWCMDTTFASFSFFETYATK
-11 FCIIAHIDHG
+11 IIA
-21 KSTLADRIIEKTGTL
+21 TLALAGVYAL
-36 TSREMQA
+36 TRCRWA
-43 QVLDNMDLE
+43 Q
-52 RERGITI
+52 I
-59 KSQAVRIIY
+59 
-68 QAKDGEEYIFN
+68 
-79 LIDTPGH
+79 
-86 VDFNYEVSRSLAA
+86 
-99 CDGAILV
+99 V
-106 VDAAQGVEAQTLAN
+106 VM
-120 VYLALDHD
+120 AL
-128 LDVLPVINKIDLPSA
+128 LDVLLVANLMYFRTYYSAIPASSYLEAGNLADFKASVTDSLRWADIVLPLITIATAVMAFRYKTTKRQPLTAVLKWWAAPLAGFALLLTGVNLCKGGFHKSLRSVRQSA
-143 RPEEVAQEIE
+143 YLCSA
-153 DVIGIEAMD
+153 D
-162 APRISA
+162 AP
-168 KTGLN
+168 
-173 IEEVLEQIVTKI
+173 
-185 PAPAGDPKAPLKA
+185 
-198 LIFDALYDS
+198 IFSVFGCIWYD
-207 YKGVIVFCRIKEGT
+207 
-221 VKVGTKIK
+221 
-229 MMATGAEDLVT
+229 
-240 EVGYFGAGQFIPC
+240 
-253 DELSAGMVGYIT
+253 
-265 ASIKNVKD
+265 
-273 TRVGDTITDA
+273 ITDA

-358 VLTQVKGGRSIDA
+358 VLTQVKGRRSIDA

-397 TLQKAMRWL
+397 TLQKAMRGL

-458 FFKQCREKIE
+458 FFQQCREKIE

-491 FKLPNHLRTIT
+491 FKLPDHLRTIT

>member
-1 MSIDQSKIRN
+1 MRQQLWDKTAIIFAVGIFLTFVAFDVIWCMDTTFASFSFFETYATK
-11 FCIIAHIDHG
+11 IIA
-21 KSTLADRIIEKTGTL
+21 TLALAGVYAL
-36 TSREMQA
+36 TRCRWA
-43 QVLDNMDLE
+43 Q
-52 RERGITI
+52 I
-59 KSQAVRIIY
+59 
-68 QAKDGEEYIFN
+68 
-79 LIDTPGH
+79 
-86 VDFNYEVSRSLAA
+86 
-99 CDGAILV
+99 V
-106 VDAAQGVEAQTLAN
+106 VM
-120 VYLALDHD
+120 AL
-128 LDVLPVINKIDLPSA
+128 LDVLLVANLMYFRTYYSAIPASSYLEAGNLADFKASVTDSLRWADIVLPLITIATAVMAFRYKTTKRQPLTAVLKWWAAPLAGFALLLTGVNLCKGGFHKSLRSVRQSA
-143 RPEEVAQEIE
+143 YLCSA
-153 DVIGIEAMD
+153 D
-162 APRISA
+162 AP
-168 KTGLN
+168 
-173 IEEVLEQIVTKI
+173 
-185 PAPAGDPKAPLKA
+185 
-198 LIFDALYDS
+198 IFSVFGCIWYD
-207 YKGVIVFCRIKEGT
+207 
-221 VKVGTKIK
+221 
-229 MMATGAEDLVT
+229 
-240 EVGYFGAGQFIPC
+240 
-253 DELSAGMVGYIT
+253 
-265 ASIKNVKD
+265 
-273 TRVGDTITDA
+273 ITDA

-397 TLQKAMRWL
+397 TLQKAMRGL

-458 FFKQCREKIE
+458 FFQQCREKIE

-491 FKLPNHLRTIT
+491 FKLPDHLRTIT

-541 IVVIVG
+541 FVVIVG

>member
-1 MSIDQSKIRN
+1 MRQQLWDKTAIIFAVGIFLTFVAFDVIWCMDTTFASFSFFETYATK
-11 FCIIAHIDHG
+11 IIA
-21 KSTLADRIIEKTGTL
+21 TLALAGVYAL
-36 TSREMQA
+36 TRCRWA
-43 QVLDNMDLE
+43 Q
-52 RERGITI
+52 I
-59 KSQAVRIIY
+59 
-68 QAKDGEEYIFN
+68 
-79 LIDTPGH
+79 
-86 VDFNYEVSRSLAA
+86 
-99 CDGAILV
+99 V
-106 VDAAQGVEAQTLAN
+106 VM
-120 VYLALDHD
+120 AL
-128 LDVLPVINKIDLPSA
+128 LDVLLVANLMYFRTYYSAIPASSYLEAGNLADFKASVTDSLRWADIVLPLITIATAVMAFRYKTTKRQPLTAVLKWWAAPLAGFALLLTGVNLCKGGFHKSLRSVRQSA
-143 RPEEVAQEIE
+143 YLCSA
-153 DVIGIEAMD
+153 D
-162 APRISA
+162 AP
-168 KTGLN
+168 
-173 IEEVLEQIVTKI
+173 
-185 PAPAGDPKAPLKA
+185 
-198 LIFDALYDS
+198 IFSVFGCIWYD
-207 YKGVIVFCRIKEGT
+207 
-221 VKVGTKIK
+221 
-229 MMATGAEDLVT
+229 
-240 EVGYFGAGQFIPC
+240 
-253 DELSAGMVGYIT
+253 
-265 ASIKNVKD
+265 
-273 TRVGDTITDA
+273 ITDA

-340 TPCLNRLLKEK
+340 TPCLNSLLKEK

-397 TLQKAMRWL
+397 TLQKAMRGL

-458 FFKQCREKIE
+458 FFQQCREKIE

-475 GESVYMQ
+475 GEAVYMQ

-491 FKLPNHLRTIT
+491 FKLPDHLRTIT
-502 FPASIPEKAADYMTT
+502 FPASIPEKVADYMTT

-625 GVAVGSVMNVEGTGS
+625 GVAVGSVMNVEGTRS

>member
-1 MSIDQSKIRN
+1 MRQQLWDKTAIIFAVGIFLTFVAFDVIWCMDTTFASFSFFETYATK
-11 FCIIAHIDHG
+11 IIA
-21 KSTLADRIIEKTGTL
+21 TLALAGVYAL
-36 TSREMQA
+36 TRCRWA
-43 QVLDNMDLE
+43 Q
-52 RERGITI
+52 I
-59 KSQAVRIIY
+59 
-68 QAKDGEEYIFN
+68 
-79 LIDTPGH
+79 
-86 VDFNYEVSRSLAA
+86 
-99 CDGAILV
+99 V
-106 VDAAQGVEAQTLAN
+106 VM
-120 VYLALDHD
+120 AL
-128 LDVLPVINKIDLPSA
+128 LDVLLVANLMYFRTYYSAIPASSYLEAGNLADFKASVTDSLRWADIVLPLITIATAVMAFRYKTTKRQPLTAVLKWWAAPLAGFALLLTGVNLCKGGFHKSLRSVRQSA
-143 RPEEVAQEIE
+143 YLCSA
-153 DVIGIEAMD
+153 D
-162 APRISA
+162 AP
-168 KTGLN
+168 
-173 IEEVLEQIVTKI
+173 
-185 PAPAGDPKAPLKA
+185 
-198 LIFDALYDS
+198 IFSVFGCIWYD
-207 YKGVIVFCRIKEGT
+207 
-221 VKVGTKIK
+221 
-229 MMATGAEDLVT
+229 
-240 EVGYFGAGQFIPC
+240 
-253 DELSAGMVGYIT
+253 
-265 ASIKNVKD
+265 
-273 TRVGDTITDA
+273 ITDA

-397 TLQKAMRWL
+397 TLQKAMRGL

-443 MTEAFGTHKRIGDAS
+443 MTKAFGTHKRIGDAS
-458 FFKQCREKIE
+458 FFQQCREKIE

-491 FKLPNHLRTIT
+491 FKLPDHLRTIT

>member
-1 MSIDQSKIRN
+1 MRQQLWDKTAIIFAVGIFLTFVAFDVIWCMDTTFASFSFFETYATK
-11 FCIIAHIDHG
+11 IIA
-21 KSTLADRIIEKTGTL
+21 TLALVGVYVL
-36 TSREMQA
+36 TRSRWTQ
-43 QVLDNMDLE
+43 
-52 RERGITI
+52 I
-59 KSQAVRIIY
+59 
-68 QAKDGEEYIFN
+68 
-79 LIDTPGH
+79 
-86 VDFNYEVSRSLAA
+86 
-99 CDGAILV
+99 V
-106 VDAAQGVEAQTLAN
+106 VM
-120 VYLALDHD
+120 AL
-128 LDVLPVINKIDLPSA
+128 LDVLLVANLMYFRTYYSAIPASSYLEAGNLADFKASVTDSLRWADIVLPLITIATAVMAFRYKTTKRQPLTAVLKWWAAPLAGFALLLTGVNLCKGGFHKSLRSVRQSA
-143 RPEEVAQEIE
+143 YLCSA
-153 DVIGIEAMD
+153 D
-162 APRISA
+162 AP
-168 KTGLN
+168 
-173 IEEVLEQIVTKI
+173 
-185 PAPAGDPKAPLKA
+185 
-198 LIFDALYDS
+198 IFSVFGCIWYD
-207 YKGVIVFCRIKEGT
+207 
-221 VKVGTKIK
+221 
-229 MMATGAEDLVT
+229 
-240 EVGYFGAGQFIPC
+240 
-253 DELSAGMVGYIT
+253 
-265 ASIKNVKD
+265 
-273 TRVGDTITDA
+273 ITDA

-296 RWLASQPKHQPADS
+296 QWLASQPKHQPADS

-325 LESWVLEKKVDGKEI
+325 LESWVLEKEVDGKEI

-397 TLQKAMRWL
+397 TLQKAMRGL

-458 FFKQCREKIE
+458 FFQQCREKIE

-482 FVTYSGHAP
+482 FITYSGHAP
-491 FKLPNHLRTIT
+491 FKLPDHLRTIT

-614 LGQSILDPRKQ
+614 LGQSILDQRKQ

>member
-1 MSIDQSKIRN
+1 MRQQLWDKTAIIFAVGIFLTFVAFDVIWCMDTTFASFSFFETYATK
-11 FCIIAHIDHG
+11 IIA
-21 KSTLADRIIEKTGTL
+21 TLALAGVYAL
-36 TSREMQA
+36 TRCRWA
-43 QVLDNMDLE
+43 Q
-52 RERGITI
+52 I
-59 KSQAVRIIY
+59 
-68 QAKDGEEYIFN
+68 
-79 LIDTPGH
+79 
-86 VDFNYEVSRSLAA
+86 
-99 CDGAILV
+99 V
-106 VDAAQGVEAQTLAN
+106 VM
-120 VYLALDHD
+120 AL
-128 LDVLPVINKIDLPSA
+128 LDVLLVANLMYFRTYYSAIPASSYLEAGNLADFKASVTDSLRWADIVLPLITIATAVMAFRYKTTKRQPLTAVLKWWAAPLAGFALLLTGVNLCKGGFHKSLRSVRQSA
-143 RPEEVAQEIE
+143 YLCSA
-153 DVIGIEAMD
+153 D
-162 APRISA
+162 AP
-168 KTGLN
+168 
-173 IEEVLEQIVTKI
+173 
-185 PAPAGDPKAPLKA
+185 
-198 LIFDALYDS
+198 IFSVFGCIWYD
-207 YKGVIVFCRIKEGT
+207 
-221 VKVGTKIK
+221 
-229 MMATGAEDLVT
+229 
-240 EVGYFGAGQFIPC
+240 
-253 DELSAGMVGYIT
+253 
-265 ASIKNVKD
+265 
-273 TRVGDTITDA
+273 ITDA

-325 LESWVLEKKVDGKEI
+325 LESWVLEKKVNGKEI

-397 TLQKAMRWL
+397 TIQKAMRGL

-458 FFKQCREKIE
+458 FFQQCREKIE

-491 FKLPNHLRTIT
+491 FKLPDHLRTIT

-625 GVAVGSVMNVEGTGS
+625 GVAVGSVMNVEGSGS

>member
-1 MSIDQSKIRN
+1 MRQQLWDKTAIIFAVGIFLTFVAFDVIWCMDTTFASFSFFETYATK
-11 FCIIAHIDHG
+11 IIA
-21 KSTLADRIIEKTGTL
+21 TLALAGVYAL
-36 TSREMQA
+36 TRCRWA
-43 QVLDNMDLE
+43 Q
-52 RERGITI
+52 I
-59 KSQAVRIIY
+59 
-68 QAKDGEEYIFN
+68 
-79 LIDTPGH
+79 
-86 VDFNYEVSRSLAA
+86 
-99 CDGAILV
+99 V
-106 VDAAQGVEAQTLAN
+106 VM
-120 VYLALDHD
+120 AL
-128 LDVLPVINKIDLPSA
+128 LDVLLVANLMYFRTYYSAIPASSYLEAGNLADFKASVTDSLRWADIVLPLITIATAVMAFRYKTTKRQPLTAVLKWWAAPLAGFALLLTGVNLCKGGFHKSLRSVRQSA
-143 RPEEVAQEIE
+143 YLCSA
-153 DVIGIEAMD
+153 D
-162 APRISA
+162 AP
-168 KTGLN
+168 
-173 IEEVLEQIVTKI
+173 
-185 PAPAGDPKAPLKA
+185 
-198 LIFDALYDS
+198 IFSVFGCIWYD
-207 YKGVIVFCRIKEGT
+207 
-221 VKVGTKIK
+221 
-229 MMATGAEDLVT
+229 
-240 EVGYFGAGQFIPC
+240 
-253 DELSAGMVGYIT
+253 
-265 ASIKNVKD
+265 
-273 TRVGDTITDA
+273 ITDA

-296 RWLASQPKHQPADS
+296 RWLASQPKHQPANS

-397 TLQKAMRWL
+397 TLQKAMRGL

-458 FFKQCREKIE
+458 FFQQCREKIE

-491 FKLPNHLRTIT
+491 FKLPDHLRTIT
-502 FPASIPEKAADYMTT
+502 FPASIPEKAVDYMTT

>member
-1 MSIDQSKIRN
+1 MRQQLWDKTSIVFAVGIFLTFVAFDVIWCMDTTFASFSFFETYATK
-11 FCIIAHIDHG
+11 IIA
-21 KSTLADRIIEKTGTL
+21 TLALAGVYAL
-36 TSREMQA
+36 TRCRWA
-43 QVLDNMDLE
+43 Q
-52 RERGITI
+52 I
-59 KSQAVRIIY
+59 
-68 QAKDGEEYIFN
+68 
-79 LIDTPGH
+79 
-86 VDFNYEVSRSLAA
+86 
-99 CDGAILV
+99 V
-106 VDAAQGVEAQTLAN
+106 VM
-120 VYLALDHD
+120 AL
-128 LDVLPVINKIDLPSA
+128 LDVLLVANLMYFRTYYSAIPASSYLEAGNLADFKASVTDSLRWADIVLPLITIATAVMAFRYKTTKRQPLTAVLKWWAAPLAGFALLLTGVNLCKGGFHKSLRSVRQSA
-143 RPEEVAQEIE
+143 YLCSA
-153 DVIGIEAMD
+153 D
-162 APRISA
+162 AP
-168 KTGLN
+168 
-173 IEEVLEQIVTKI
+173 
-185 PAPAGDPKAPLKA
+185 
-198 LIFDALYDS
+198 IFSVFGCIWYD
-207 YKGVIVFCRIKEGT
+207 
-221 VKVGTKIK
+221 
-229 MMATGAEDLVT
+229 
-240 EVGYFGAGQFIPC
+240 
-253 DELSAGMVGYIT
+253 
-265 ASIKNVKD
+265 
-273 TRVGDTITDA
+273 ITDA

-397 TLQKAMRWL
+397 TLQKAMRGL

-458 FFKQCREKIE
+458 FFQQCREKIE

-491 FKLPNHLRTIT
+491 FKLPDHLRTIT

-565 RGLVSDKQLTP
+565 HGLVSDKQLTP

-607 DAYRWHG
+607 DTYRWHG

-640 DKEVERLKEA
+640 DKEVERLKKA

>member
-1 MSIDQSKIRN
+1 MRQQLWDKTAIIFAVGIFLTFVAFDVIWCMDTTFASFSFFETYATK
-11 FCIIAHIDHG
+11 IIA
-21 KSTLADRIIEKTGTL
+21 TLALAGIYAL
-36 TSREMQA
+36 TRCRWA
-43 QVLDNMDLE
+43 Q
-52 RERGITI
+52 I
-59 KSQAVRIIY
+59 
-68 QAKDGEEYIFN
+68 
-79 LIDTPGH
+79 
-86 VDFNYEVSRSLAA
+86 
-99 CDGAILV
+99 V
-106 VDAAQGVEAQTLAN
+106 VM
-120 VYLALDHD
+120 AL
-128 LDVLPVINKIDLPSA
+128 LDVLLVANLMYFRTYYSAIPASSYLEAGNLADFKASVTDSLRWADIVLPLITIATAVMAFRYKTTKRQPLTAVLKWWAAPLAGFALLLTGVNLCKGGFHKSLRSVRQSA
-143 RPEEVAQEIE
+143 YLCSA
-153 DVIGIEAMD
+153 D
-162 APRISA
+162 AP
-168 KTGLN
+168 
-173 IEEVLEQIVTKI
+173 
-185 PAPAGDPKAPLKA
+185 
-198 LIFDALYDS
+198 IFSVFGCIWYD
-207 YKGVIVFCRIKEGT
+207 
-221 VKVGTKIK
+221 
-229 MMATGAEDLVT
+229 
-240 EVGYFGAGQFIPC
+240 
-253 DELSAGMVGYIT
+253 
-265 ASIKNVKD
+265 
-273 TRVGDTITDA
+273 ITDA

-397 TLQKAMRWL
+397 TLQKAMRGL

-458 FFKQCREKIE
+458 FFQQCREKIE

-491 FKLPNHLRTIT
+491 FKLPDHLRTIT

>member
-1 MSIDQSKIRN
+1 MRQQLWDKTAIIFAVGIFLTFVAFDVIWCMDTTFASFSFFETYATK
-11 FCIIAHIDHG
+11 IIA
-21 KSTLADRIIEKTGTL
+21 TLALASVYAL
-36 TSREMQA
+36 TRCRWA
-43 QVLDNMDLE
+43 Q
-52 RERGITI
+52 I
-59 KSQAVRIIY
+59 
-68 QAKDGEEYIFN
+68 
-79 LIDTPGH
+79 
-86 VDFNYEVSRSLAA
+86 
-99 CDGAILV
+99 V
-106 VDAAQGVEAQTLAN
+106 VM
-120 VYLALDHD
+120 AL
-128 LDVLPVINKIDLPSA
+128 LDVLLVANLMYFRTYYSAIPASSYLEAGNLADFKASVTDSLRWADIVLPLITIATAVMAFRYKTTKRQPLTAVLKWWAAPLAGFALLLTGVNLCKGGFHKSLRSVRQSA
-143 RPEEVAQEIE
+143 YLCSA
-153 DVIGIEAMD
+153 D
-162 APRISA
+162 AP
-168 KTGLN
+168 
-173 IEEVLEQIVTKI
+173 
-185 PAPAGDPKAPLKA
+185 
-198 LIFDALYDS
+198 IFSVFGCIWYD
-207 YKGVIVFCRIKEGT
+207 
-221 VKVGTKIK
+221 
-229 MMATGAEDLVT
+229 
-240 EVGYFGAGQFIPC
+240 
-253 DELSAGMVGYIT
+253 
-265 ASIKNVKD
+265 
-273 TRVGDTITDA
+273 ITDA

-397 TLQKAMRWL
+397 TLQKAMRGL

-458 FFKQCREKIE
+458 FFQQCREKIE
-468 RGEVWKP
+468 SGEVWKP

-491 FKLPNHLRTIT
+491 FKLPDHLRTIT
-502 FPASIPEKAADYMTT
+502 FPAPIPEKAADYMTT

-583 VGMRYDKFMGQ
+583 VGMRYDKFVGQ

>member
-1 MSIDQSKIRN
+1 MRQQLWDKTSIVFAVGIFLTFVAFDVIWCMDTTFASFSFFETYATK
-11 FCIIAHIDHG
+11 IIA
-21 KSTLADRIIEKTGTL
+21 TLALAGVYAL
-36 TSREMQA
+36 TRCRWA
-43 QVLDNMDLE
+43 Q
-52 RERGITI
+52 I
-59 KSQAVRIIY
+59 
-68 QAKDGEEYIFN
+68 
-79 LIDTPGH
+79 
-86 VDFNYEVSRSLAA
+86 
-99 CDGAILV
+99 V
-106 VDAAQGVEAQTLAN
+106 VM
-120 VYLALDHD
+120 AL
-128 LDVLPVINKIDLPSA
+128 LDVLLVANLMYFRTYYSAIPASSYLEAGNLADFKASVTDSLRWADIVLPLITIATAVMAFRYKTTKRQPLTAVLKWWAAPLAGFALLLTGVNLCKGGFHKSLRSVRQSA
-143 RPEEVAQEIE
+143 YLCSA
-153 DVIGIEAMD
+153 D
-162 APRISA
+162 AP
-168 KTGLN
+168 
-173 IEEVLEQIVTKI
+173 
-185 PAPAGDPKAPLKA
+185 
-198 LIFDALYDS
+198 IFSVFGCIWYD
-207 YKGVIVFCRIKEGT
+207 
-221 VKVGTKIK
+221 
-229 MMATGAEDLVT
+229 
-240 EVGYFGAGQFIPC
+240 
-253 DELSAGMVGYIT
+253 
-265 ASIKNVKD
+265 
-273 TRVGDTITDA
+273 ITDA

-296 RWLASQPKHQPADS
+296 RWLASQTKHQPADS

-397 TLQKAMRWL
+397 TLQKAMRGL

-458 FFKQCREKIE
+458 FFQQCREKIE

-491 FKLPNHLRTIT
+491 FKLPDHLRTIT

>member
-1 MSIDQSKIRN
+1 MRQQLWDKTAIIFAVGIFLTFVAFDVIWCMDTTFASFSFFETYATK
-11 FCIIAHIDHG
+11 IIA
-21 KSTLADRIIEKTGTL
+21 TLALAGVYAL
-36 TSREMQA
+36 TRCRWA
-43 QVLDNMDLE
+43 Q
-52 RERGITI
+52 I
-59 KSQAVRIIY
+59 
-68 QAKDGEEYIFN
+68 
-79 LIDTPGH
+79 
-86 VDFNYEVSRSLAA
+86 
-99 CDGAILV
+99 V
-106 VDAAQGVEAQTLAN
+106 VM
-120 VYLALDHD
+120 AL
-128 LDVLPVINKIDLPSA
+128 LDVLLVANLMYFRTYYSA
-143 RPEEVAQEIE
+143 IPASSYL
-153 DVIGIEAMD
+153 EAGNLADFKASVTDSLRWTDIVLSLITIATAVMAFRYKTTKRQPLTAVLKWWAAPLAGFALLLTGVNLCKGGFHKSLRSVRQSAYLCSAD
-162 APRISA
+162 AP
-168 KTGLN
+168 
-173 IEEVLEQIVTKI
+173 
-185 PAPAGDPKAPLKA
+185 
-198 LIFDALYDS
+198 IFSVFGCIWYD
-207 YKGVIVFCRIKEGT
+207 
-221 VKVGTKIK
+221 
-229 MMATGAEDLVT
+229 
-240 EVGYFGAGQFIPC
+240 
-253 DELSAGMVGYIT
+253 
-265 ASIKNVKD
+265 
-273 TRVGDTITDA
+273 ITDA

-290 KQAEIE
+290 KQVEIE

-397 TLQKAMRWL
+397 TLQKAMRGL

-458 FFKQCREKIE
+458 FFQQCREKIE

-491 FKLPNHLRTIT
+491 FKLPDHLRTIT

-526 DFVAYLKTLPQYKET
+526 DFMAYLKTLPQYKET

-614 LGQSILDPRKQ
+614 LGQSILDPLKQ

>member
-1 MSIDQSKIRN
+1 MRQQLWDKTAIIFAVGIFLTFVAFDVIWCMDTTFASFSFFETYATK
-11 FCIIAHIDHG
+11 IIA
-21 KSTLADRIIEKTGTL
+21 TLALAGVYAL
-36 TSREMQA
+36 TRCRWA
-43 QVLDNMDLE
+43 Q
-52 RERGITI
+52 I
-59 KSQAVRIIY
+59 
-68 QAKDGEEYIFN
+68 
-79 LIDTPGH
+79 
-86 VDFNYEVSRSLAA
+86 
-99 CDGAILV
+99 V
-106 VDAAQGVEAQTLAN
+106 VM
-120 VYLALDHD
+120 AL
-128 LDVLPVINKIDLPSA
+128 LDVLLVANLMYFRTYYSA
-143 RPEEVAQEIE
+143 IPASSYL
-153 DVIGIEAMD
+153 EAGNLADFKASVTDSLRWADIVMSLITIATAVMAFRYKTTKRQPLTAVLKWWAAPLAGFALLLTGVNLCKGGFHKSLRSVRQSAYLCSAD
-162 APRISA
+162 AP
-168 KTGLN
+168 
-173 IEEVLEQIVTKI
+173 
-185 PAPAGDPKAPLKA
+185 
-198 LIFDALYDS
+198 IFSVFGCIWYD
-207 YKGVIVFCRIKEGT
+207 
-221 VKVGTKIK
+221 
-229 MMATGAEDLVT
+229 
-240 EVGYFGAGQFIPC
+240 
-253 DELSAGMVGYIT
+253 
-265 ASIKNVKD
+265 
-273 TRVGDTITDA
+273 ITDA

-397 TLQKAMRWL
+397 TLQKAMRGL

-458 FFKQCREKIE
+458 FFQQCREKIE

-491 FKLPNHLRTIT
+491 FKLPDHLRTIT

>member
-1 MSIDQSKIRN
+1 MRQQLWDKTAIIFAVGIFLTFVAFDVIWCMDTTFASFSFFETYATK
-11 FCIIAHIDHG
+11 IIA
-21 KSTLADRIIEKTGTL
+21 TLALAGGYAL
-36 TSREMQA
+36 TRCRWA
-43 QVLDNMDLE
+43 Q
-52 RERGITI
+52 I
-59 KSQAVRIIY
+59 
-68 QAKDGEEYIFN
+68 
-79 LIDTPGH
+79 
-86 VDFNYEVSRSLAA
+86 
-99 CDGAILV
+99 V
-106 VDAAQGVEAQTLAN
+106 VM
-120 VYLALDHD
+120 AL
-128 LDVLPVINKIDLPSA
+128 LDVLLVANLMYFRTYYSAIPASSYLEAGNLADFKASVTDSLRWADIVLPLITIATAVIAFRYKTTKRQPLTAVLKWWAAPLAGFALLLTGVNLCKGGFHKSLRSVRQSA
-143 RPEEVAQEIE
+143 YLCSA
-153 DVIGIEAMD
+153 D
-162 APRISA
+162 AP
-168 KTGLN
+168 
-173 IEEVLEQIVTKI
+173 
-185 PAPAGDPKAPLKA
+185 
-198 LIFDALYDS
+198 IFSVFGCIWYD
-207 YKGVIVFCRIKEGT
+207 
-221 VKVGTKIK
+221 
-229 MMATGAEDLVT
+229 
-240 EVGYFGAGQFIPC
+240 
-253 DELSAGMVGYIT
+253 
-265 ASIKNVKD
+265 
-273 TRVGDTITDA
+273 ITDA

-397 TLQKAMRWL
+397 TLQKAMRGL

-458 FFKQCREKIE
+458 FFQQCREKIE

-491 FKLPNHLRTIT
+491 FKLPDHLRTIT